1 MGNKSTRQREFI
13 EERYT
18 RPQGSFE
25 YKDGDCKKLRRL
37 ILNGQL
43 APCYPG
49 ADEFAPEL
57 DECPI
62 CFLFFPSLNRSR
74 CCLKSL
80 CTECYL
86 QIKASGYAPFTN
98 CPFCKTPNYIAEY
111 HGAKT
116 AEEKYFEQIEEQKVI
131 EAKIRIHQ
139 KELHEEEVRLL
150 RHGELRLA
158 EERDLPSMGEHA
170 PHAHDYDIQHLNQ
183 LQEPFEHDQ
192 IQPFEQHG
200 FEEEHFQQGSFHHL
214 SGDNEIGLDMEE
226 VMLMQAIWLSIKDQ
240 GQSSQEG
247 SRIATA
253 ILEPAIIGFLMVV
266 KSLFSSY
273 LQDQGQSSQESA
285 TALQTSHSNSSKGF
299 GLRRRNGRSCFES
312 SDLAE
317 MRGERVA
324 SGSRSLL
331 EHANLTYM
339 IPVDPRGFCSR
350 SSPIEIP
357 QNCPGGLVED
367 AEAAWKSVTPGTL

>member
-1 MGNKSTRQREFI
+1 MGNKSTRQRDFI

-86 QIKASGYAPFTN
+86 QIKASGYAPFAN
-98 CPFCKTPNYIAEY
+98 CPFCKTPNFIVEY

-116 AEEKYFEQIEEQKVI
+116 AEEKYFEQAEEQKVI

-139 KELHEEEVRLL
+139 KELHEEEERLL
-150 RHGELRLA
+150 RHGEVRLA
-158 EERDLPSMGEHA
+158 EERDLLSMGEHA

-183 LQEPFEHDQ
+183 LQEPFEHDE

-200 FEEEHFQQGSFHHL
+200 LEEEHFQQEFFHHL

-226 VMLMQAIWLSIKDQ
+226 FMLMQAIWLSIKSPPEAAEAPAFLMAVGPDMT
-240 GQSSQEG
+240 S
-247 SRIATA
+247 ILLA
-253 ILEPAIIGFLMVV
+253 IL
-266 KSLFSSY
+266 KSVDCQHQQQELFQQSLQMSLLSIVAKVETSSRRPNIAN
-273 LQDQGQSSQESA
+273 LSLSS
-285 TALQTSHSNSSKGF
+285 SSVHANEAPP
-299 GLRRRNGRSCFES
+299 L
-312 SDLAE
+312 DLAE
-317 MRGERVA
+317 
-324 SGSRSLL
+324 
-331 EHANLTYM
+331 
-339 IPVDPRGFCSR
+339 VDNPELNGR
-350 SSPIEIP
+350 IE
-357 QNCPGGLVED
+357 
-367 AEAAWKSVTPGTL
+367 